1 MATSTETNSTA
12 MARKTQ
18 NFSHAPLGR
27 FLVRQMRLSETELD
41 GLLDEMQGHSRRLG
55 ELLVEKD
62 ILTESEVEKALADQK
77 IQLGEI
83 LVRRHVLSRSQ
94 LDSMLSEQK
103 QTGERL
109 GAMLFRK
116 GMISYQRL
124 QDALKEQYWRKN
136 GYWVIS

>member
-1 MATSTETNSTA
+1 MAASIEIDPVEMTHKNS
-12 MARKTQ
+12 
-18 NFSHAPLGR
+18 NVSHAPLGR
-27 FLVRQMRLSETELD
+27 FLVRQMRLSEAEVD
-41 GLLDEMQGHSRRLG
+41 GLLDELQDRSRHLG

-62 ILTESEVEKALADQK
+62 ILTKSEVEKALADQK

-83 LVRRHVLSRSQ
+83 LVRRRIISRRQ